1 MCHNVTEIDISWA
14 DSDFCIWFV
23 VNFAIYKYAFQA
35 VWRRP
40 RRPVKE
46 AVAPLKKKS
55 QSEPPF
61 PNPQFW
67 NSALKTLLRSFV
79 FIDCASLAHFDRC
92 NCELA
97 PCGDDL
103 AIQKL

>member
-55 QSEPPF
+55 QSEPPPPSLT
-61 PNPQFW
+61 PNSEIPL
-67 NSALKTLLRSFV
+67 SKHCCVLLYLLTAPRSLILIAV
-79 FIDCASLAHFDRC
+79 IVS
-92 NCELA
+92 
-97 PCGDDL
+97 
-103 AIQKL
+103 

>member
-55 QSEPPF
+55 QSEPPPPSLT
-61 PNPQFW
+61 PNSEIPL
-67 NSALKTLLRSFV
+67 SKHCCVLLYLLTALRSLILIAV
-79 FIDCASLAHFDRC
+79 IVS
-92 NCELA
+92 
-97 PCGDDL
+97 
-103 AIQKL
+103 